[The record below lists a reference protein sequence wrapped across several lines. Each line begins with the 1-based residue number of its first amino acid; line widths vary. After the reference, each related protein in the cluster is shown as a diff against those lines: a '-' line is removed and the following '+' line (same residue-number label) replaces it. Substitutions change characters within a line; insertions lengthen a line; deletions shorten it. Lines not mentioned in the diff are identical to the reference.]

1 MKNLK
6 SILVLAAAI
15 LVLSTATAGPV
26 TPKRAATVAQ
36 NFFNSVSATKAG
48 SQLELSSTPW
58 QFDGIYLFTAADGG
72 FVLVAADDAVRPILG
87 YSPTGTLD
95 PDNMPPALRQ
105 WLEAYQQEIVEI
117 QNSQFV
123 RADTGVSPYNSQFPE
138 WYALENNLM
147 PKDDGTAV
155 VGPLITTF
163 WDQTYPYNGYCPG
176 GSAVGCAA
184 TAQAQVMN
192 FWKFPAFGVGSHNYT
207 HARYGVQS
215 ADFAHTLY
223 DWDHMP
229 TMATYTSPMVEK
241 EAVAMLMYHCGVS
254 LEMNYDPNG
263 SAAAGLAGMEGIPSI
278 DNSLK
283 DYFGYS
289 TSMRVVHREYYTKDQ
304 WRDLLTAELDLG
316 HPIVYVGSGD
326 AGGHGFVCDGYD
338 NRGYLHFNFGWSRR
352 GDGYF
357 PVDSISPGVGGV
369 GGNGTYTFN
378 QDNAALLG
386 LVPDY
391 RMRVSDTLFSMNRSG
406 GDDSLLFCINDTI
419 DAPWNMTCDA
429 DWIAFTENYIQRAGW
444 LFFHVSENASG
455 QERSATIT
463 FTQGG
468 EHLTVLVVQNAFD
481 QEELCPLTVVMEA
494 THGDGWQGGA
504 YLSFESA
511 SGYIYATAQLT
522 SGVKDSVIVH
532 VAPDAVNSVW
542 HSGGGTDR
550 YVNYTIKNQQGETL
564 VSVRNA
570 YRNGGTHRI
579 TRPCEPNGTVGID
592 ETAENT
598 TVSVYPNPAT
608 DVLHIQA
615 VRLLKV
621 ELMDMSG
628 RTLITA
634 TTPHID
640 LGHLTPGAY
649 FVRITTPEN
658 TTVKRFIKK

>member
-1 MKNLK
+1 MKSLK
-6 SILVLAAAI
+6 SLHVLVVAVLA
-15 LVLSTATAGPV
+15 LGTATAGPV
-26 TPKRAATVAQ
+26 TPKRATAVAQ
-36 NFFNSVSATKAG
+36 NFFNSLSSTKGNA
-48 SQLELSSTPW
+48 QLELSSSPW
-58 QFDGIYLFTAADGG
+58 QFDGIYLFTSADGG

-95 PDNMPPALRQ
+95 PDNMPPALHQ
-105 WLEAYQQEIVEI
+105 WLQAYQQEVEGI
-117 QNSQFV
+117 QNSQLSI
-123 RADTGVSPYNSQFPE
+123 RNSQSPE

-192 FWKFPAFGVGSHNYT
+192 FWKFPAFGIGSHSYN

-223 DWDHMP
+223 DWANMP
-229 TMATYTSPMVEK
+229 VMATYATPMVEK
-241 EAVAMLMYHCGVS
+241 EAVATLMYHCGVS
-254 LEMNYDPNG
+254 VEMNYDPNG

-289 TSMRVVHREYYTKDQ
+289 SSMRVVNRMFFTKDQ
-304 WRDLLTAELDLG
+304 WRDMLTAELDLG
-316 HPIVYVGSGD
+316 HPIVYTGSGD

-338 NRGYLHFNFGWSRR
+338 DRGYLHFNFGWSRR

-378 QDNAALLG
+378 DGNTALLG

-391 RMRVSDTLFSMNRSG
+391 RMRVSDTLFSMGRHGSEG
-406 GDDSLLFCINDTI
+406 SLLFCINDTM
-419 DAPWNMTCDA
+419 DSPWSMTCDA
-429 DWIAFTENYIQRAGW
+429 DWIAFSENHIERAGW
-444 LFFHVSENASG
+444 LYFIVSENTSG
-455 QERSATIT
+455 QERVATIT
-463 FTQGG
+463 FTQGN
-468 EHLTVLVVQNAFD
+468 EQCNVRVVQNAFAE
-481 QEELCPLTVVMEA
+481 EELCPLTVVMEA

-504 YLSFESA
+504 NLTFESET
-511 SGYIYATAQLT
+511 GYVYATT
-522 SGVKDSVIVH
+522 RMVSGVKDSVVVR
-532 VAPDAVNSVW
+532 VAPDAINAVW
-542 HSGGGTDR
+542 HPGGGTDR
-550 YVNYTIKNQQGETL
+550 YVNYTVKKQQGETIL
-564 VSVRNA
+564 SVRNA

-579 TRPCEPNGTVGID
+579 TRPCEQGSTVGID
-592 ETAENT
+592 ETPASDLVT
-598 TVSVYPNPAT
+598 VYPNPAS

-615 VRLLKV
+615 DRLYKV

-628 RTLITA
+628 HPIS
-634 TTPHID
+634 TTDQSKLDI
-640 LGHLTPGAY
+640 GHLPAGAY
-649 FVRITTPEN
+649 FVRITTPDN